1 MAKTRKS
8 APRRFK
14 KTRRGRRRQI
24 GRGKL
29 EEIIASVEMRPNLL
43 VNPSSKFVVAT
54 YWWGRGNMNR
64 NLQKPCPED
73 ILDEAKEILED
84 DLMEDPS
91 YKEDIYDPF
100 YEIWKIRS
108 DKRSKKEKLTD
119 AEQETWKEASKRRQD
134 YLNEYFGRP
143 DIKTKLV
150 AVSSRQIAS
159 YRANKKFREPTTY
172 DLMIAKWEDVCEE
185 MGCNYLAVEYP
196 QFAVPGGYQLAIN
209 AKPLFIRKA
218 LEACQGRGVLYIDG
232 DMFIKKYP
240 KLFDMPG
247 IDFGARNWNVD
258 PRSSAI
264 FKDDVCF
271 DPYIFE
277 TSGGTMFFGDTPMSR
292 QLLDAWIAESALPK
306 SAGKADDRIL
316 SQVFT
321 VQKYAPKLNTL
332 HLPIEYLWLTDLY
345 AEFEFDGAADVNN
358 IYIEHPYCL
367 TGEERAAELSAA
379 SAASNRQPLGYA
391 EQIEEQVAC
400 ETRGGTFYEYIYF
413 PSRDY
418 VDSYGPYLN
427 YMKNAVNPST
437 GNKLFEVVDFDDKYG
452 RYSALAL
459 KNLADAKAVQI
470 GSIQGATVT
479 ETDLKLPAMAPVTQI
494 LAGLLSGRDV
504 FLADEPRPPPYIEIA
519 GRNIGLM
526 RDPYLADLKLDH
538 TSSMFFSSKS
548 PIVVHLLAMCKTL
561 EDINVHL
568 RESFLFLSRIRWSLR
583 TAQAQVAELKAMSKG
598 KPVSVNPFA
607 L

>member
-1 MAKTRKS
+1 MAKTRK
-8 APRRFK
+8 ATPKHRR
-14 KTRRGRRRQI
+14 KTRRGKRRQV

-29 EEIIASVEMRPNLL
+29 EEIIASVEMRPNLT
-43 VNPSSKFVVAT
+43 VNPTSKFVVAT

-73 ILDEAKEILED
+73 IVDVAKEILED
-84 DLMEDPS
+84 ELNDDDPE
-91 YKEDIYDPF
+91 YKSEIYDPF
-100 YEIWKIRS
+100 YELLVARQDKRAKGEELTSDEQERWKAVSKKRS
-108 DKRSKKEKLTD
+108 DI
-119 AEQETWKEASKRRQD
+119 
-134 YLNEYFGRP
+134 LNAYFAKP
-143 DIKTKLV
+143 EVKTKLV
-150 AVSSRQIAS
+150 AVSAQRIAE
-159 YRANKKFREPTTY
+159 YRKLNKFREPTTY
-172 DLMIAKWEDVCEE
+172 DLMIAKWEDVCKEFN
-185 MGCNYLAVEYP
+185 CNYLSVEYP

-218 LEACQGRGVLYIDG
+218 LDACQGRGVLYIDG

-247 IDFGARNWNVD
+247 VDFAARNWNVD
-258 PRSSAI
+258 PRSSSE

-292 QLLDAWIAESALPK
+292 ALLDAWIAESALPK

-321 VQKYAPKLNTL
+321 VGKYAPKLNTL

-345 AEFEFDGAADVNN
+345 AEFEFEGAADVNN

-379 SAASNRQPLGYA
+379 TASSNRQPLGYA

-400 ETRGGTFYEYIYF
+400 ETRGGVFYEYIYF
-413 PSRDY
+413 PSRDF
-418 VDSYGPYLN
+418 VESYGPYLE
-427 YMKNAVNPST
+427 YMKNATNPST
-437 GNKLFEVVDFDDKYG
+437 GDKLFEVVDFDDKYG

-459 KNLADAKAVQI
+459 KNLADAKAVQL
-470 GSIQGATVT
+470 GTLGATESEV
-479 ETDLKLPAMAPVTQI
+479 KLPLMPPVTHI

-504 FLADEPRPPPYIEIA
+504 FVGSEPRPPAYVEIA
-519 GRNIGLM
+519 ARNIGPM
-526 RDPYLADLKLDH
+526 RDPYLVDLKLDH
-538 TSSMFFSSKS
+538 TTSMFFSAKN

-561 EDINVHL
+561 EDINIHL
-568 RESFLFLSRIRWSLR
+568 QESFLFLSRIRWSLR
-583 TAQAQVAELKAMSKG
+583 TAQAEAARLKGRTSLEI
-598 KPVSVNPFA
+598 F
-607 L
+607 